1 MRSLGNLFG
10 AREDRTA
17 AGAPAPLGGSRAQAV
32 QRLQIGLAG
41 LGTMVL
47 MIALA
52 NVVMEQANQT
62 DATTVP
68 DAASTVAAEPT
79 DIPQVD
85 PLAEAGVVP
94 DLPAGP
100 TPTPTQ
106 EPAILPEQGDA
117 TQQPR

>member
-1 MRSLGNLFG
+1 MRDFG
-10 AREDRTA
+10 TPANEDRERGEA
-17 AGAPAPLGGSRAQAV
+17 APTLGGTRAQAV

-52 NVVMEQANQT
+52 NVVMDQANQA
-62 DATTVP
+62 DSAAVP
-68 DAASTVAAEPT
+68 EAASTVAAEPSV
-79 DIPQVD
+79 IPQVD

-94 DLPAGP
+94 DLPATP

-106 EPAILPEQGDA
+106 EQAILPEQGDVA
-117 TQQPR
+117 PSTR